1 MLQQMC
7 SSNSAIEFD
16 RTTHML
22 KEQVRKGFA
31 AQGIPLMLRL
41 LPGKVKS
48 VGRV

>member
-1 MLQQMC
+1 
-7 SSNSAIEFD
+7 
-16 RTTHML
+16 ML

-48 VGRV
+48 VGWIMCVAFYLSNTLF